1 MLRRRN
7 GYGGGCR
14 KRSGGNN
21 GCGAEWV
28 RIGDRLRRVFQKNQ
42 FRSDPSL
49 RNWLQTIRLN
59 QNARSKSVCPL
70 EIIDIHYIRRAS
82 RKIIPVFIAGAG
94 NYQRIAAL
102 CGFSLL
108 YRVLPLLDRKLT
120 STVTNPSK
128 AFIDMSTKQVSAVIK
143 PLADE
148 GVTVLGS
155 VPVTVMLLHPVTIP
169 FVVFSSVAVTV
180 ETVYPPILRLYIVS
194 VAVVPLS
201 TTVT

>member
-7 GYGGGCR
+7 GCGGGCR

-82 RKIIPVFIAGAG
+82 REIIPVFIAGAG

-108 YRVLPLLDRKLT
+108 VIPVNLYFQVFERRTRIETIGSFLDNLSLHCRCQMSKSNEWYNYYRKHFRL
-120 STVTNPSK
+120 
-128 AFIDMSTKQVSAVIK
+128 
-143 PLADE
+143 
-148 GVTVLGS
+148 
-155 VPVTVMLLHPVTIP
+155 
-169 FVVFSSVAVTV
+169 SSH
-180 ETVYPPILRLYIVS
+180 Y
-194 VAVVPLS
+194 
-201 TTVT
+201 

>member
-1 MLRRRN
+1 MRRRN
-7 GYGGGCR
+7 GCGGGCR

-82 RKIIPVFIAGAG
+82 REIIPVFIAGAG

-108 YRVLPLLDRKLT
+108 VIPVNLYFQVFDCQFSSLLRGGGGNFER
-120 STVTNPSK
+120 TVTEDFP
-128 AFIDMSTKQVSAVIK
+128 FIDRI
-143 PLADE
+143 
-148 GVTVLGS
+148 GFLG
-155 VPVTVMLLHPVTIP
+155 IP
-169 FVVFSSVAVTV
+169 
-180 ETVYPPILRLYIVS
+180 
-194 VAVVPLS
+194 
-201 TTVT
+201 